1 MLQSSK
7 SLKAQLKFILLLTS
21 RSCEV
26 TVRIARLI
34 EFFTLPPSTHN
45 QIDLFTAMFF
55 SSSASLLAVAGTNN
69 LQQQQK
75 PPQFHESDII
85 TDASFASTS
94 IINSKCKGNAAS
106 SKSRIAN
113 ETTPIHM
120 NSNNSSII
128 SSRTTNNQQLAPGA
142 SSNQVYNQ
150 QQQNISQY
158 GNNNNYSNQNNL
170 SNNFNMVAAGQQS
183 GMDVGYNSQV
193 RNLN

>member
-1 MLQSSK
+1 M
-7 SLKAQLKFILLLTS
+7 
-21 RSCEV
+21 
-26 TVRIARLI
+26 LI
-34 EFFTLPPSTHN
+34 EYNALQQPLLHN
-45 QIDLFTAMFF
+45 QIDLLVAILHNKWMH
-55 SSSASLLAVAGTNN
+55 LLNPQLSVIIAGTNN

-75 PPQFHESDII
+75 PPQFHESDVI

-94 IINSKCKGNAAS
+94 VSSKCKGNTAT

-128 SSRTTNNQQLAPGA
+128 NSRTTNNQQLAPGA
-142 SSNQVYNQ
+142 PSNQVYNQQ

-170 SNNFNMVAAGQQS
+170 NNNFNMVAAGQQT

-193 RNLN
+193 RT

>member
-1 MLQSSK
+1 MYRN
-7 SLKAQLKFILLLTS
+7 F
-21 RSCEV
+21 V
-26 TVRIARLI
+26 GH
-34 EFFTLPPSTHN
+34 STHTC
-45 QIDLFTAMFF
+45 FGF
-55 SSSASLLAVAGTNN
+55 SIAGTNN

-75 PPQFHESDII
+75 PPQFHESDVIA
-85 TDASFASTS
+85 DASFASS
-94 IINSKCKGNAAS
+94 SVSGKCKGNAAT

-128 SSRTTNNQQLAPGA
+128 NSRTSNNQQLAPGA
-142 SSNQVYNQ
+142 PSNQVYNQQQ

-170 SNNFNMVAAGQQS
+170 NNNNFNMVAAGQQS

-193 RNLN
+193 RHELIRARWTAFITESL

>member
-1 MLQSSK
+1 MRYYSA
-7 SLKAQLKFILLLTS
+7 SLA
-21 RSCEV
+21 
-26 TVRIARLI
+26 
-34 EFFTLPPSTHN
+34 N
-45 QIDLFTAMFF
+45 QIDLYVAIMYNNPAHSHCF
-55 SSSASLLAVAGTNN
+55 SVIIAGTNN

-85 TDASFASTS
+85 ADANFASTS
-94 IINSKCKGNAAS
+94 VSSKCKGNTAT

-128 SSRTTNNQQLAPGA
+128 NSRTSNNQQLAPGA
-142 SSNQVYNQ
+142 PSNQVYNQQ

-170 SNNFNMVAAGQQS
+170 NNNNFNMVAAGQQS

-193 RNLN
+193 RRTN